1 MKDCTIKIIM
11 RSGKTWQYDLT
22 AEQAL
27 KLSSYMRKMTAKTT
41 SKKNVEHLLPFWEIS
56 TSQKPGWFHGF

>member
-11 RSGKTWQYDLT
+11 RSGKTWEYDLT

-27 KLSSYMRKMTAKTT
+27 KLSSYMRKMTAKNYQQEERGTLA
-41 SKKNVEHLLPFWEIS
+41 SIL
-56 TSQKPGWFHGF
+56 GD